1 MRVRRLRLLTSLA
14 KRRGVISEVNNNE
27 YDLSALLSAE
37 CSEEEFKRMYMCK
50 WKQDPIMQECVAFMR
65 YATTE
70 KVAVYKRD
78 GLFTAEQIREAKRI
92 IEIEESR

>member
-1 MRVRRLRLLTSLA
+1 M
-14 KRRGVISEVNNNE
+14 SEANNNE
-27 YDLSALLSAE
+27 SDLSALLSAE
-37 CSEEEFKRMYMCK
+37 CREEEFKRLYMCE
-50 WKQDPIMQECVAFMR
+50 WKQDPIMQECVSLMR

-92 IEIEESR
+92 IEREESR